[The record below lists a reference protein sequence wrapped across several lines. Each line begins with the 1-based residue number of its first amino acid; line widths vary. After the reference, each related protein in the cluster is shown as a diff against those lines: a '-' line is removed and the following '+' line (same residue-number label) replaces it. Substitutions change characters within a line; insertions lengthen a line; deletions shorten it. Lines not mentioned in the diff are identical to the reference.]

1 VADQGQDAGSGIAH
15 RRRGQP
21 LVFLLTVLCAW
32 SAARVIHHWPVI
44 DPTPTASVPVRM
56 TSQGQ
61 ADAAPQLRA
70 SAHQRALSAD
80 DPLRALHLVHGAG
93 GAKPRAGSAGSVIGP
108 PGWQAQAQDAERAFL
123 PLRPAPPR
131 PADKVP
137 LSPVPEAWLPPA
149 PSGADGSRAHAGR
162 WSVYGWS
169 LVRQGSSDSI
179 LAPGGQYGGSQAGL
193 VVRWAMGDAPHRP
206 ALYARATGALASSDD
221 RTLALGL
228 SVRPMARLP
237 FDLAVERRIA
247 LVEGQRDRWALL
259 AVAGGDRAVGRSGA
273 QLSVY
278 GQAGLVGLAQSHAFF
293 DLQASLTQPVLKRG
307 GTTLALGGGLWAGGQ
322 QEPDGQGDKPWL
334 HRMDLGPRAML
345 TVPVERGALTFAL
358 DWRQRIDGQ
367 ARPSSGVALTLSA
380 GF

>member
-1 VADQGQDAGSGIAH
+1 MADLGQATGSGIVH

-44 DPTPTASVPVRM
+44 YPTPSASVPVRM
-56 TSQGQ
+56 TSQAQ
-61 ADAAPQLRA
+61 ADAAPRLRV
-70 SAHQRALSAD
+70 SAHRHALFPGDAPRALRLA
-80 DPLRALHLVHGAG
+80 HGVRR
-93 GAKPRAGSAGSVIGP
+93 AKPRGGSAGSVVEP
-108 PGWQAQAQDAERAFL
+108 PGWQALPQDAELSLL
-123 PLRPAPPR
+123 PLLPAPPR

-137 LSPVPEAWLPPA
+137 LSPAPGAWLPPV

-169 LVRQGSSDSI
+169 LVRQGTSGSI

-193 VVRWAMGDAPHRP
+193 VVRWAMGSAAYRP
-206 ALYARATGALASSDD
+206 ALYARATGALATRDE

-228 SVRPMARLP
+228 SVRPVPRLP
-237 FDLAVERRIA
+237 FDLAVERRLA

-273 QLSVY
+273 QLSVH
-278 GQAGLVGLAQSHAFF
+278 GQAGLVGMAQSQAFF

-322 QEPDGQGDKPWL
+322 QEPDGQGGKPWL
-334 HRMDLGPRAML
+334 HRVDLGPRAML

-358 DWRQRIDGQ
+358 DWRQRMDGQ